1 MINHRRWMPA
11 LYVGLLLL
19 IAPVHAKRIALAIGN
34 DNYRNVSKLQ
44 KAGND
49 ALAMAAE
56 LTSAGYQVTLQRDL
70 DYRGMVRSLETL
82 YGNIAGGDEVIVFFA
97 GHGVQIRSGSF
108 LLPIDIEATSETEV
122 ERTSYALHDLME
134 RLEQA
139 KASFSLVLVDACRDN
154 PLSARGRSVGGG
166 RGLNPPDPP
175 KGQMVVY
182 SASRGQ
188 QALDRLSE
196 TDANPNGVFTREFI
210 KGMRKP
216 GLRIDDLVRE
226 TQESVER
233 LARSANHEQR
243 PAVYNE
249 ARGNFYF
256 FPPAAVAATVPTAA
270 VPDDIQREDRFWED
284 TKSAGNR
291 DGFEAYLELYPN
303 GRYAR
308 LARANISRIT
318 GSSINPTL
326 SSSPLAS
333 IASRPSTPGAA
344 QATAAPATA
353 TALQSVPA
361 AEATAKPNST
371 APAGGATT
379 APPPP
384 AVVPAPPVAA
394 SAPPTIASVSPQ
406 PTIAAAAPAVI
417 AAPTRAPATPRT
429 GRREASLGETLV
441 VGSTSSGARIFR
453 LKFANGDAYEGE
465 LTGDELHGKGTQT
478 FVEGDVYIGEFKR
491 GTRSGR
497 GTFKYA
503 NGERY
508 EGDFEN
514 DAFHGKGRQTFVS
527 GDVYDG
533 DFVKGRKVGT
543 GTYRFANGDVYEG
556 QFVDDKFHGAGKH
569 TLRAGDVYEGE
580 FQNGMKNGRGTYRF
594 ANGDRFEGTFT
605 NNSLNGRGVI
615 VLAGGDRYEGD
626 ILNNQKEGRGIYSF
640 PSGDRYE
647 GEFRAGKQAG
657 SGTYF
662 YANGERFVGNFVN
675 GVQHGMGVFYS
686 KAGEP
691 RPIEYD
697 NGAEKAK

>member
-417 AAPTRAPATPRT
+417 AAPPRAPATPRT

-441 VGSTSSGARIFR
+441 VGSASTI
-453 LKFANGDAYEGE
+453 
-465 LTGDELHGKGTQT
+465 TP
-478 FVEGDVYIGEFKR
+478 GDVAITTQRNSDTSAETSIR
-491 GTRSGR
+491 M
-497 GTFKYA
+497 
-503 NGERY
+503 
-508 EGDFEN
+508 
-514 DAFHGKGRQTFVS
+514 
-527 GDVYDG
+527 
-533 DFVKGRKVGT
+533 
-543 GTYRFANGDVYEG
+543 
-556 QFVDDKFHGAGKH
+556 
-569 TLRAGDVYEGE
+569 RAG
-580 FQNGMKNGRGTYRF
+580 
-594 ANGDRFEGTFT
+594 
-605 NNSLNGRGVI
+605 
-615 VLAGGDRYEGD
+615 
-626 ILNNQKEGRGIYSF
+626 
-640 PSGDRYE
+640 
-647 GEFRAGKQAG
+647 
-657 SGTYF
+657 
-662 YANGERFVGNFVN
+662 
-675 GVQHGMGVFYS
+675 
-686 KAGEP
+686 
-691 RPIEYD
+691 
-697 NGAEKAK
+697 